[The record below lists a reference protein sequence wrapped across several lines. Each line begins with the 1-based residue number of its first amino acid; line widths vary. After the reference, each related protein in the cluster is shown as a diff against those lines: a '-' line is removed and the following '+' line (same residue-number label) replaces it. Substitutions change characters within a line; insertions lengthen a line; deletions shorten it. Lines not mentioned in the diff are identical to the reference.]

1 MEAVEEKA
9 VSPVLAA
16 IDKEVHTEYESFFH
30 PDYSFN
36 VEVPKGMND
45 NDYRDYTFRLNN
57 NITPDERVKYYN
69 KNIPYGEGE
78 AIASRKKEAEGGFW
92 ENLWPSASNA
102 AVYAATGVVRGFN
115 TLSRTVGAMAAID
128 DAFHEEFYKTHDKN
142 VSQDEYNKAKIEWI
156 KKNKN
161 IIDKSERE
169 AVLVTPDEDSISAG
183 IERTI
188 EGAQFELEPQ
198 KRWSAGWWGQ
208 GVGNVAAPL
217 SVGLMG
223 GIIPELSIAYGMGNY
238 AENTKKVLE
247 GGGSLMEANAIGLT
261 TGSLEAYL
269 ERLTI
274 NKYVTN
280 TALPRLQRYG
290 ARFLTGM
297 GQEFGQSGKD
307 ILLLGKYDTR
317 TKEEKEEELLSS
329 LVFGGLGE
337 VAGLGVRDYA
347 TRKVRKDINTKAQK
361 EGMSEQ
367 LAKEVALSA
376 TLDEKP
382 DFEKLQGEYAK
393 EQEKQAEERFNAR
406 KEEAYDMLVELGN
419 SPEMAAAKISSVLND
434 FQTEKSQVI
443 EDLENGTY
451 MTEEQKQRLIADYE
465 EAINKG
471 GEDASKLLQL
481 REIIT
486 NNAIKLGLSEDEYLP
501 AAKVHSIVALKTW
514 KMYNEINGMSFE
526 DFLNGKGVAGY
537 ELKEF
542 IDDVNKPIEF
552 EGGATDEQIKQAI
565 IDRQNEIKD
574 KYGIETEGGKL
585 FSPMTNS
592 KFNTFKEYYENV
604 RENKSNPQKEQ
615 FNIVTKGGV
624 PLRVIHDVVNH
635 DYNNHVLSVEEWETL
650 FRNIDK
656 VEFGARSQKKPKFS
670 GTPVVFKVKAK
681 DKYYGVA
688 LELFENKNPIIT
700 TAFIDKEGNIDNW
713 IKNEISPS
721 GTKHL
726 PFLGTNLKDI
736 IYDVFPNFKQNVIKD
751 AKLYSKAPEASDI
764 EKEWKDTFGN
774 IPVEQVR
781 EGQIINDF
789 EKETYQKK
797 IDSGMSEKQAI
808 LETINESIARDSAK
822 LNTEDTLSQNNNNVT
837 ENEQKI
843 VNEVNPKPVVRNKR
857 ATNNQGAYTPVS
869 RIIEIAKEHTPDT
882 FLHEVSHNFFIN
894 YFDAVERISDK
905 NSSYYKQAKPF
916 YDYLKQKTGKERLSE
931 LTQAEFNDFSEFV
944 TQSFVK
950 YLHTGDAPSAGM
962 QDVFDRAKRWT
973 ISIYHD
979 VVAENPVSEE
989 VKGFFDNLLTE
1000 DNNLNGINELHDRLG
1015 DVIRIVH
1022 GAKQGKENTI
1032 GGRDKQDIDLLL
1044 RAIHARQPRKGK
1056 TLAQELRQDGGIN
1069 ADSELAKTLGY
1080 DPKKKNPIFKKNGR
1094 FDKMDEIEDYLRDKG
1109 IYNFKDAETAEE
1121 VAKKED
1127 DIINIIENADMTY
1140 SQNERYQEDLRE
1152 VVARNQAEASAV
1164 LGKIMDKEGLKN
1176 LNEVEDLLLKARA
1189 QMNVKGRDVVA
1200 VNKNAIKYIESA
1212 MWQAKKDLGRMMR
1225 QEGNDRYNYQ
1235 QKLKDMIRGLPI
1247 SYKNKDKLIGNIAR
1261 VTNKETFN
1269 KVASQVLE
1277 RAEEYAKAEEKQLH
1291 RDNIKTMLSGTYQ
1304 KGAKNK
1310 KFTYEGN
1317 KLFEELRDINK
1328 LTQEQAREALFDRI
1342 EQKTGYNEEGV
1353 LTSSEILARRMLQ
1366 YKGEGVDMSLDNIKE
1381 LDFDISAMI
1390 ENDIKS
1396 RAEFDEMKSA
1406 ITKKNVEDLANKIE
1420 TLDKS
1425 KTPLLVLS
1433 IKNGDFYSI
1442 MNEIGGKEFA
1452 DKFNM
1457 RVPFA
1462 KQEIYL
1468 QERLNS
1474 AIKQGADIYGL
1485 TANKFIDKVQELSEK
1500 KYTLTPKDNYGEDKI
1515 SKMEIMHIML
1525 GMRQKDTRD
1534 LILNAY
1540 EEFDENGVQLTNQI
1554 GDLISNLDVKDIQ
1567 FASMLQREI
1576 GKDYEEENKA
1586 YIFRNGVDMPH
1597 LENYFPR
1604 KSRRGNVSED
1614 SADAYTN
1621 LALQVPSFYKTRG
1634 KNAIPV
1640 FSNVWTVFKMHKADA
1655 SYAINVFPQYLEIYK
1670 VLNNPKIQHLL
1681 KNKYGDKIVGDINSM
1696 VKGMGAKSYN
1706 EIYSSM
1712 NNLLSKIAGNW
1723 VKAKIGVN
1731 AAIFTKQLISVTNY
1745 AENMPVFDYIKNMAH
1760 AARHPK
1766 EAYDFM
1772 QDVAGD
1778 FINTR
1783 FKLGRQNEILSRQL
1797 ATTDET
1803 KKGIL
1808 KASTAQ
1814 SIDDAITL
1822 AVRTGD
1828 IAPIIYGG
1836 YARVKYL
1843 MEQGKTKEQAREI
1856 FIDETLRSQQAS
1868 SAPTTSNFQKQG
1880 GLVKFLTAFQNTPY
1894 QYARILAEA
1903 QTMHRR
1909 GEITDMQFCKTLLNY
1924 MVVQPF
1930 LLALAANGF
1939 YNLFHDDD
1947 KDKDLIS
1954 IRDIGMG
1961 AATSWLGGVP
1971 MLTDM
1976 TQSAFQALS
1985 GEQPYGINIGI
1996 FADFT
2001 KSFQK
2006 LRKSEKDNWDW
2017 AEIMIPFVEAATGKP
2032 LGVVERYAKR
2042 IIE

>member
-1 MEAVEEKA
+1 MEAAEEKS
-9 VSPVLAA
+9 VNSISAA

-102 AVYAATGVVRGFN
+102 AVYAATGFVRGLN
-115 TLSRTVGAMAAID
+115 TFSRSVGAMAAID

-238 AENTKKVLE
+238 AENTEKVLE

-337 VAGLGVRDYA
+337 VVGLGVRDYA
-347 TRKVRKDINTKAQK
+347 TRKVRKDINTKAKK

-552 EGGATDEQIKQAI
+552 EGGATEEQIKQAI

-574 KYGIETEGGKL
+574 KYGIETLQAAGGEGGKL
-585 FSPMTNS
+585 FSRTVEEVAKDEEVKRQFKANVKPLLQEAKKKNHKNDSTSFGKVKPWLVVES
-592 KFNTFKEYYENV
+592 KRNGLDVNGFKHSVDVDGLVHINDRHGVDNETIEGQKPVTDEDIENI
-604 RENKSNPQKEQ
+604 P
-615 FNIVTKGGV
+615 
-624 PLRVIHDVVNH
+624 DVVNTP
-635 DYNNHVLSVEEWETL
+635 DYLVYGKKTTKGKDTIGYIKTMGDDTTYYVEEVRTGKETLSAKTMYKVEGVLSSDFVNQKLRSTSETPPS
-650 FRNIDK
+650 
-656 VEFGARSQKKPKFS
+656 A
-670 GTPVVFKVKAK
+670 
-681 DKYYGVA
+681 
-688 LELFENKNPIIT
+688 IT
-700 TAFIDKEGNIDNW
+700 YVPAFISIGQGKTEVKGNSTDN
-713 IKNEISPS
+713 
-721 GTKHL
+721 
-726 PFLGTNLKDI
+726 
-736 IYDVFPNFKQNVIKD
+736 
-751 AKLYSKAPEASDI
+751 KLRSK
-764 EKEWKDTFGN
+764 
-774 IPVEQVR
+774 
-781 EGQIINDF
+781 
-789 EKETYQKK
+789 
-797 IDSGMSEKQAI
+797 
-808 LETINESIARDSAK
+808 
-822 LNTEDTLSQNNNNVT
+822 
-837 ENEQKI
+837 
-843 VNEVNPKPVVRNKR
+843 
-857 ATNNQGAYTPVS
+857 NQGAYTPVS

-1000 DNNLNGINELHDRLG
+1000 DNNLTGINDLHDRLG

-1044 RAIHARQPRKGK
+1044 RAIHTRQPRKGK

-1069 ADSELAKTLGY
+1069 EDSELAKTLGY

-1127 DIINIIENADMTY
+1127 DIINIIENADMAY

-1235 QKLKDMIRGLPI
+1235 QKLKDIIRGLPI

-1406 ITKKNVEDLANKIE
+1406 ITKKNVEDLASKIE

-1425 KTPLLVLS
+1425 KKPLLVLS

-1681 KNKYGDKIVGDINSM
+1681 KNKYGSDVVGDINSM
-1696 VKGMGAKSYN
+1696 VKGMGAKAYN
-1706 EIYSSM
+1706 DIYSSM
-1712 NNLLSKIAGNW
+1712 NGLISNLAGNW
-1723 VKAKIGVN
+1723 IKAKIGIN
-1731 AAIFTKQLISVTNY
+1731 PAIFTKQLISVTNY
-1745 AENMPVFDYIKNMAH
+1745 AENMPIVDYLKNMKY

-1783 FKLGRQNEILSRQL
+1783 FKLGRQNEILSRQM

-1814 SIDDAITL
+1814 TIDDAITL
-1822 AVRTGD
+1822 AVRAGD

-1868 SAPTTSNFQKQG
+1868 SAPTTSNFQKKG
-1880 GLVKFLTAFQNTPY
+1880 GVTKLFTAFQNTPF

-1909 GEITDMQFCKTLLNY
+1909 GEITDRQYYKTLLNY
-1924 MVVQPF
+1924 MVAQPF
-1930 LLALAANGF
+1930 LLALATNGF

-1954 IRDIGMG
+1954 LRDFGMG

-1971 MLTDM
+1971 FVANAA
-1976 TQSAFQALS
+1976 QSAVQALS
-1985 GEQPYGINIGI
+1985 GEQPYGISIGLI
-1996 FADFT
+1996 EDFNRA
-2001 KSFQK
+2001 F
-2006 LRKSEKDNWDW
+2006 RKMRKQEKDGWDW
-2017 AEIMIPFVEAATGKP
+2017 VEIIVPFVETTTGKP